1 MADTDTS
8 YSATGPTAVAFETT
22 STSVPVDQLFGAMY
36 ALAAVVGAEGSKE
49 MHARCV
55 VSILG
60 RLVR

>member
-1 MADTDTS
+1 
-8 YSATGPTAVAFETT
+8 
-22 STSVPVDQLFGAMY
+22 MY